1 MELLNKIESTVT
13 EVTYTF
19 QDKTSV
25 FYYKEWLDDSGKV
38 IDCLIR
44 DKDGSEIDDPL
55 LFEEVQEFID
65 SQE

>member
-1 MELLNKIESTVT
+1 MELLNKTESIVT
-13 EVTYTF
+13 EVTYIL

-25 FYYKEWLDDSGKV
+25 FYYKEWLNDSGKV
-38 IDCLIR
+38 IDCLMR

>member
-1 MELLNKIESTVT
+1 
-13 EVTYTF
+13 
-19 QDKTSV
+19 
-25 FYYKEWLDDSGKV
+25 V
-38 IDCLIR
+38 IDCLMR

>member
-1 MELLNKIESTVT
+1 MKLLNKTESIVT
-13 EVTYTF
+13 EVTYTL

-25 FYYKEWLDDSGKV
+25 FYYKEWLNDSGKV
-38 IDCLIR
+38 IDCLMR
-44 DKDGSEIDDPL
+44 DKDGSEINDPL